1 MTTKTLTPT
10 TDLALALNRGASSGL
25 TRRPRR
31 LRRSESIRSLVRET
45 VVLPEDLIYP
55 LFVVPNNRPRV
66 EIKSMP
72 GVWQNRVADAVEDA
86 KRAADAGIRA
96 VLLFGLPE
104 YKDAIGSS
112 SWDPSGPVQA
122 GIEAI
127 KRAVPEMTVLAD
139 VCLCEYTDHGHCG
152 VIVDHNGIKDVD
164 NDQTLA
170 LLAKQAVSFAAAG
183 ADFVAPSDMMD
194 GRIGAIRTALDE
206 RGLTD
211 VGILAYSAKFA
222 SGFYGPFREAAE
234 SAPQFGDRRTY
245 QMDPAN
251 IREAMREIELDV
263 EEGAD
268 MIMVKPALSYLDV
281 IRAARE
287 NFELPVAAYNV
298 SGEYSMVKA
307 AAERGWIDGARV
319 MNEILTSIKR
329 AGADLIIT
337 YHALEFAQMYRG
349 E

>member
-1 MTTKTLTPT
+1 MTTRTPT
-10 TDLALALNRGASSGL
+10 STTDRTTSQAALL
-25 TRRPRR
+25 RRPRR
-31 LRRSESIRSLVRET
+31 LRRSEAIRSMVRET
-45 VVLPEDLIYP
+45 VVRPEDLIYP
-55 LFVVPNNRPRV
+55 LFVVPNTRPKV
-66 EIKSMP
+66 EIGSMP
-72 GVWQNRVADAVEDA
+72 GVFHLRVREAVEEARKAYDL
-86 KRAADAGIRA
+86 GIRS

-104 YKDAIGSS
+104 YKDGIGSA
-112 SWDPSGPVQA
+112 SWDPSGPVQSA
-122 GIEAI
+122 IEGI
-127 KRAVPEMTVLAD
+127 KRAVPEMSVLAD

-152 VIVDHNGIKDVD
+152 VIVDRNGVKDVD
-164 NDQTLA
+164 NDETLP
-170 LLAKQAVSFAAAG
+170 LLMKQAVSFAAAG

-194 GRIGAIRTALDE
+194 GRIGAIRRALDE
-206 RGLTD
+206 RSMSD
-211 VGILAYSAKFA
+211 VGIMAYSAKFA

-234 SAPQFGDRRTY
+234 STPQFGDRRTY

-251 IREAMREIELDV
+251 IREALREMELDV

-287 NFELPVAAYNV
+287 RFDLPVAAYNV

-307 AAERGWIDGARV
+307 AAANGWIDGPRV

-337 YHALEFAQMYRG
+337 YFAMEFAAGGR
-349 E
+349 

>member
-1 MTTKTLTPT
+1 MTTKTIT
-10 TDLALALNRGASSGL
+10 TTAADIAAGRAAL

-31 LRRSESIRSLVRET
+31 LRRSDAIRSMVRET
-45 VVLPEDLIYP
+45 AVRPEDLIHP
-55 LFVVPNNRPRV
+55 IFVVPNGRPRV
-66 EIKSMP
+66 EIRSMP
-72 GVWQNRVADAVEDA
+72 GVFQNRTSDAVDEA
-86 KRAADAGIRA
+86 RRAYDLGIRS

-112 SWDPSGPVQA
+112 SWDPTGPVQSA
-122 GIEAI
+122 IEAI
-127 KRAVPEMTVLAD
+127 KRAVPAMAVIAD

-152 VIVDHNGIKDVD
+152 VIVDHNGVKDVD
-164 NDQTLA
+164 NDQTLP
-170 LLAKQAVSFAAAG
+170 LLAKQAISFAASG

-194 GRIGAIRTALDE
+194 GRVGAIRRALDE
-206 RGLTD
+206 RSLSD

-234 SAPQFGDRRTY
+234 SAPQFGDRRSY
-245 QMDPAN
+245 QMDPGN
-251 IREAMREIELDV
+251 VREALREIELDL

-268 MIMVKPALSYLDV
+268 LVMVKPALAYLDV
-281 IRAARE
+281 IRAARDR
-287 NFELPVAAYNV
+287 FDVPIAAYNV

-307 AAERGWIDGARV
+307 AAANGWIDGTRV

-337 YHALEFAQMYRG
+337 YFALEFAAG
-349 E
+349 VGA

>member
-1 MTTKTLTPT
+1 MTTKTMPAP
-10 TDLALALNRGASSGL
+10 TDLLTSRGTSAM

-45 VVLPEDLIYP
+45 VVAAEDLIYP
-55 LFVVPNNRPRV
+55 LFVVPNSRPRV

-72 GVWQNRVADAVEDA
+72 GVFQNRVADAVDDA
-86 KRAADAGIRA
+86 KRAADAGVRA

-112 SWDPSGPVQA
+112 SWDPTGPVQSA
-122 GIEAI
+122 IEGI
-127 KRAVPEMTVLAD
+127 KRAVPEMSVMAD

-152 VIVDHNGIKDVD
+152 VIVDRGGVKDVD

-170 LLAKQAVSFAAAG
+170 LLAKQAISFAAAG

-194 GRIGAIRTALDE
+194 GRIGAIRRALDE
-206 RGLTD
+206 RSMSD
-211 VGILAYSAKFA
+211 VGIMAYSAKFA

-251 IREAMREIELDV
+251 GREALREMQLDV
-263 EEGAD
+263 AEGAD
-268 MIMVKPALSYLDV
+268 VIMVKPALSYLDL
-281 IRAARE
+281 IRAARD
-287 NFELPVAAYNV
+287 NFQLPVAAYNV

-307 AAERGWIDGARV
+307 AAERGWIDGPRI

-337 YHALEFAQMYRG
+337 YHALEFAQLYKP
-349 E
+349 